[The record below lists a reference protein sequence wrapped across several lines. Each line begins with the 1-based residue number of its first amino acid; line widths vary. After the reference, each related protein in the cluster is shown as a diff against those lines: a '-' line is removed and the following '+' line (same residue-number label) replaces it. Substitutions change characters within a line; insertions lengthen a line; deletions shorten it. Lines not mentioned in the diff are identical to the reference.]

1 MGIALCHDRRF
12 MPQEP
17 LHLVQIDPSL
27 DHPSRAGMPKI
38 MEMEIRH
45 LGFLQR
51 EIQTSTDI
59 ARIQPCLCFAR
70 KYQLRV

>member
-1 MGIALCHDRRF
+1 MGIPLRHDRRF
-12 MPQEP
+12 MPEQP
-17 LHLVQIDPSL
+17 LHLVQIHSGL

-51 EIQTSTDI
+51 EMQTSADVVGVV
-59 ARIQPCLCFAR
+59 QNNCFWA
-70 KYQLRV
+70 LFSNT